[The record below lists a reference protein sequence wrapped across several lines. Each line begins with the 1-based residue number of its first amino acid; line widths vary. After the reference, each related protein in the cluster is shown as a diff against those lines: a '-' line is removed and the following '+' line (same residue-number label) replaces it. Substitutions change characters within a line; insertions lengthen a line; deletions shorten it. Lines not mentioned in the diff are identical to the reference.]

1 MFKAIGILC
10 IFPIIGICI
19 CAYIFGDLAANA
31 DQSVEELKILFANI
45 CSTSYSEYSGAC
57 DQISNIQILETASY
71 LTLLSSIFIVS
82 LYWIL
87 AKFCGTDRKKLV
99 MIFPMLVPVV
109 LFGVAIQV
117 AVQGAI
123 VTYGAYILEV
133 WLIERVHY
141 FLIGGIGLGAVVA
154 TFAVFSA
161 VFKMYKKAS
170 HFQIGK
176 VVGEQDDPALWAFV
190 RSIADEIKAVS
201 PDNIIVGIEPTF
213 YVTAAEVRGSSDVPL
228 TGETLYLSLTL
239 LRLLDKS
246 ELKAIVAHELGHF
259 KGEDTSYSL
268 KFAPVHRGLANSI
281 RGLSGNGE
289 ESATQ
294 IAALPALAV
303 LQSMYESFD
312 LSIAKVNR
320 AREFEADNVAVSA
333 TSAEDFSY
341 ALTKVSMFSFVWAN
355 VIKHNIERLSKR
367 KVDDNLSKVFEEEIA
382 YTFSL
387 DQVKLISENVLGNKI
402 SHPTDSH
409 PNLADRLDN
418 AWFDKSKLDLSKLIK
433 FSRCIDELV
442 PNFEV
447 IEEELTWL
455 NNSLAVQLGQV
466 TIPDEVQNSPFAD
479 LLYLLGAAMVGADGK
494 IERDEMALA
503 QTAGRNL
510 TNDFDKVDF
519 RIYCENLKE
528 IPDLESA
535 VESLRDIDG
544 EIKETLYD
552 YLKAIAEADG
562 EVAEE
567 ELRLLDK
574 VANTWQL
581 STKLG

>member
-1 MFKAIGILC
+1 
-10 IFPIIGICI
+10 
-19 CAYIFGDLAANA
+19 
-31 DQSVEELKILFANI
+31 
-45 CSTSYSEYSGAC
+45 
-57 DQISNIQILETASY
+57 
-71 LTLLSSIFIVS
+71 
-82 LYWIL
+82 
-87 AKFCGTDRKKLV
+87 
-99 MIFPMLVPVV
+99 
-109 LFGVAIQV
+109 
-117 AVQGAI
+117 
-123 VTYGAYILEV
+123 
-133 WLIERVHY
+133 
-141 FLIGGIGLGAVVA
+141 
-154 TFAVFSA
+154 
-161 VFKMYKKAS
+161 
-170 HFQIGK
+170 
-176 VVGEQDDPALWAFV
+176 
-190 RSIADEIKAVS
+190 
-201 PDNIIVGIEPTF
+201 
-213 YVTAAEVRGSSDVPL
+213 
-228 TGETLYLSLTL
+228 
-239 LRLLDKS
+239 
-246 ELKAIVAHELGHF
+246 
-259 KGEDTSYSL
+259 
-268 KFAPVHRGLANSI
+268 
-281 RGLSGNGE
+281 
-289 ESATQ
+289 
-294 IAALPALAV
+294 
-303 LQSMYESFD
+303 

-341 ALTKVSMFSFVWAN
+341 ALTKVSMFSFVWTN

-418 AWFDKSKLDLSKLIK
+418 AGYDKSKLDLSKLIK
-433 FSRCIDELV
+433 FRRCIDELV

-455 NNSLAVQLGQV
+455 NNRLAVQLGQV